1 MNNVKRLFVVL
12 FLLCAFSA
20 FSAFESVAFE
30 AVPQRI
36 ASMNLTADEIL
47 VELVPLDRLVAATA
61 AADDA
66 GTSNVVGRI
75 PAGIARFR
83 RAEMERLLALSPDL
97 VVVSEYT
104 DADFL
109 RLVELSGLRVH
120 RMRGLDSLPGFRAA
134 ILDLGRAVGAEA
146 AAGRLVARY
155 DAVLAELGR
164 RLMGTARPRLLYWAG
179 GMTAGARTA
188 IGGLIEAAGAVNVG
202 REMGLE
208 GIAPVGAERAFVA
221 DPDAVL
227 VGEGWKSVEALEAHP
242 LLSQMRAVRQK
253 RIVAMPTELL
263 VTLSHHAAEACWYL
277 AWSLHPDRV
286 PRPRP

>member
-1 MNNVKRLFVVL
+1 MKRLFALL

-30 AVPQRI
+30 PVPRRI

-47 VELVPLDRLVAATA
+47 VEIVPVERLVAATA
-61 AADDA
+61 AADDV
-66 GTSNVVGRI
+66 GTSNIVGRV
-75 PAGIARFR
+75 PPGVARFR
-83 RAEMERLLALSPDL
+83 RAEMERLIALSPEL

-109 RLVELSGLRVH
+109 RLLERSGMRVH
-120 RMRGLDSLPGFRAA
+120 RMRGLDSLAGVRAA

-146 AAGRLVARY
+146 PAERLVARY
-155 DAVLAELGR
+155 DAVLADLGR
-164 RLMGTARPRLLYWAG
+164 RLQGASKPRVLYWAG
-179 GMTAGARTA
+179 GMTAGGGTA
-188 IGGLIEAAGAVNVG
+188 IGALIEGGGAVNVG

-208 GIAPVGAERAFVA
+208 GITPIGAERAFVA
-221 DPDAVL
+221 DPDAIL
-227 VGEGWKSVEALEAHP
+227 VGEGWKSTEALESHP
-242 LLSQMRAVRQK
+242 LLSKMRAMKQG

-263 VTLSHHAAEACWYL
+263 VTLSHHAAEASWYL
-277 AWSLHPDRV
+277 SWALHPDRV

>member
-1 MNNVKRLFVVL
+1 VKRLLAVL
-12 FLLCAFSA
+12 FLLSAFSA

-30 AVPQRI
+30 SVPQRI

-47 VELVPLDRLVAATA
+47 VEIVPVERLVAATA
-61 AADDA
+61 AADDV
-66 GTSNVVGRI
+66 GTSNIVGRI

-109 RLVELSGLRVH
+109 RLLERTGMRIH
-120 RMRGLDSLPGFRAA
+120 RMRGLDSLAGFRAA
-134 ILDLGRAVGAEA
+134 ILELGRAVGAEA
-146 AAGRLVARY
+146 RAERLVARY
-155 DAVLAELGR
+155 DAVLADLGR
-164 RLMGTARPRLLYWAG
+164 RLQGASKPRVLYWAG
-179 GMTAGARTA
+179 GMTAGGGTA
-188 IGGLIEAAGAVNVG
+188 IGALIEGGGAINAG

-208 GIAPVGAERAFVA
+208 GIGPIGAERAFVA
-221 DPDAVL
+221 DPDALL
-227 VGEGWKSVEALEAHP
+227 VGEGWKSTEALRAHP
-242 LLSQMRAVRQK
+242 LLSRMRAVKRG

-263 VTLSHHAAEACWYL
+263 VTLSHHAAEACWRL
-277 AWSLHPDRV
+277 AWALHPDRV